1 MRYLLFFWT
10 ISFSCIL
17 WAQDNYKIYNKQ
29 GKEVSYEK
37 LLKATN
43 EKTHIFFGEY
53 HDCATIHWLQLQM
66 TRFLAEKNP
75 TNLVVGFEMF
85 ESDNQ
90 LIIDEYMNGLIST
103 KNFEDECRLWTNYKT
118 DYKPIVEFLK
128 SQKIPMI
135 ATNIPRR
142 YANAVFYKGLEHLQL
157 FSQSAMLLFPPM
169 PIAIDTTL
177 ESNKQLMKMAMGGHS
192 GKNMMEAQAVKDAT
206 MAYFIEKN
214 RADKVFLHLNGSFHS
229 NRSEG
234 ILAYLPHD
242 VKSENILIISM
253 VAQDSINKLAAENIG
268 LADFIFCFPNDYAR
282 SH

>member
-1 MRYLLFFWT
+1 MRYILFFWT

-66 TRFLAEKNP
+66 TQFLAEKYHDK
-75 TNLVVGFEMF
+75 LVVGFEMF

-90 LIIDEYMNGLIST
+90 IIINEYMSGLIST

-118 DYKPIVEFLK
+118 DYKPIVEFIK
-128 SQKIPMI
+128 AQKIPMI

-142 YANAVFYKGLEHLQL
+142 YANSVFYNGLEHLQL
-157 FSQSAMLLFPPM
+157 FSQVAQSFFPPM
-169 PIAIDTTL
+169 PIEIDTTL
-177 ESNKQLMKMAMGGHS
+177 ESNQQLMKMAMGGHS

-206 MAYFIEKN
+206 MAYFITKN
-214 RADKVFLHLNGSFHS
+214 SEDKVFLHLNGSFHS
-229 NRSEG
+229 NRYEG
-234 ILAYLPHD
+234 ILSYLPAS
-242 VKSENILIISM
+242 VKKERILVISM
-253 VAQDSINKLAAENIG
+253 VAQDSIDKLESENLEI
-268 LADFIFCFPNDYAR
+268 ADFIFCFPNDYAR